1 MEEDEFEVFA
11 ENVITQQKAR
21 GRDTYPIRKLKTTLN
36 LGKGPAIM
44 ALDNFDNKIY
54 AQAKDTYYRPV
65 DSRNRLSINW
75 NPDDKTMEDKTIC

>member
-1 MEEDEFEVFA
+1 
-11 ENVITQQKAR
+11 
-21 GRDTYPIRKLKTTLN
+21 
-36 LGKGPAIM
+36 M

-75 NPDDKTMEDKTIC
+75 NPDDKTMEDKTICQDLIINYLKLINALIMYMYVRARCSGV

>member
-1 MEEDEFEVFA
+1 
-11 ENVITQQKAR
+11 
-21 GRDTYPIRKLKTTLN
+21 
-36 LGKGPAIM
+36 M

-75 NPDDKTMEDKTIC
+75 NPDDKTMEDKTICQDLIINYLKLINALIMYMYVLIMH

>member
-1 MEEDEFEVFA
+1 
-11 ENVITQQKAR
+11 
-21 GRDTYPIRKLKTTLN
+21 
-36 LGKGPAIM
+36 M

-54 AQAKDTYYRPV
+54 AQAKDTYYKPV

>member
-1 MEEDEFEVFA
+1 
-11 ENVITQQKAR
+11 
-21 GRDTYPIRKLKTTLN
+21 
-36 LGKGPAIM
+36 M

-75 NPDDKTMEDKTIC
+75 NPDDKTMEDKTICQDLIINYLKSINALIMYMYVLIMH